1 MRVASDQR
9 VGPEHRFDDLEARP
23 LIDGARLYVAADR
36 RSRARGLAGLQRLA
50 PDHALLL
57 APCRSVQ
64 TIGMCFGLDLLW
76 LDAAGRVIRVDLEV
90 PPMRL
95 RTCLQA
101 RAVIETNAG
110 CGERFAAQL
119 AAARLP

>member
-23 LIDGARLYVAADR
+23 LVDGARLYVAGDR

-110 CGERFAAQL
+110 CGERFAALL
-119 AAARLP
+119 AAA